1 MTDFATLL
9 QAGNAWLFIPSA
21 ILLGAL
27 HGLEPGHSKTM
38 MAAFIVAVR
47 GTVTQAILL
56 GLAATVSHTAIVWAI
71 ALIGLHY
78 GAQFKSEAF
87 EPYFQIASAVLIIG
101 VALWMLW
108 RTWREQQAAKGHDHH
123 AHGDE
128 TRIIDTGHG
137 VGPNRRP
144 MRTA

>member
-1 MTDFATLL
+1 
-9 QAGNAWLFIPSA
+9 
-21 ILLGAL
+21 
-27 HGLEPGHSKTM
+27 M

-47 GTVTQAILL
+47 GTVTQAVLL

-101 VALWMLW
+101 VALWMIW
-108 RTWREQQAAKGHDHH
+108 RTWREQQGH
-123 AHGDE
+123 AHHHHSDE
-128 TRIIDTGHG
+128 TRTIATGDG
-137 VGPNRRP
+137 TMP
-144 MRTA
+144 MPLVPAFLCVM